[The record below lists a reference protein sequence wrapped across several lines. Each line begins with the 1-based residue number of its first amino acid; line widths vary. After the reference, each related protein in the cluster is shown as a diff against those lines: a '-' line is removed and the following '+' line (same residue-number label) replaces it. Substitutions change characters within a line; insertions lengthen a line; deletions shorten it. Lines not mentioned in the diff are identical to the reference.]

1 LLLGSTI
8 VTWIA
13 YRYGRWL
20 PLVCLLPAVALA
32 AYSLARRTRL
42 TRNENLCLLAA
53 GTLACAVLAYGPGV
67 ELLYEW
73 KGVRSAADVIEN
85 EVTADTELI
94 SFNYPPHALA
104 FYLGRAVP
112 RTKDVRTIQA
122 ALGVDTPTAVITHRK
137 HLEQLGFEPLPLG
150 VKVIWANESGRILLV
165 NSPANR
171 KKARRNP
178 R

>member
-1 LLLGSTI
+1 M
-8 VTWIA
+8 
-13 YRYGRWL
+13 
-20 PLVCLLPAVALA
+20 
-32 AYSLARRTRL
+32 
-42 TRNENLCLLAA
+42 
-53 GTLACAVLAYGPGV
+53 LAYGPAI

-73 KGVRSAADVIEN
+73 KGVRSAANVVKN
-85 EVTADTELI
+85 EVAADTELI

-112 RTKDVRTIQA
+112 RTKDAGAIQT

-150 VKVIWANESGRILLV
+150 VKVIWSNESGRILLA